1 MIPVALLFLALGP
14 ADWVPMRWISTDPQS
29 LELLDGSSINC
40 LVVDPS
46 TLSKEFRESTR
57 ARKIDLIVIGAASER
72 TKAEQAGLT
81 FLEETDRGR
90 MKIGSS
96 DPVLVSRQAVWP
108 GINLAEGEAEA
119 MPSGA
124 PWIDTNAGFFRFARA
139 FTGSRIWVSS
149 SPPPNRIIPVSRYIQ
164 AIADAAFVGGSWVLT
179 LDPVFSQKLL
189 SRDPKALADWKQ
201 INTVLRFYAE
211 HREWSNYSPAGQMA
225 VIQGV
230 HNGGLLSGGVLDMVS
245 SRHTPIRA
253 VPAEHLTP
261 QSMQGIR
268 MAVNTSPASLS
279 AEQKTVLKQFQ
290 ASGGSLF
297 SAPEDWM
304 MPEPRAD
311 QVTLD
316 KSDITSL
323 DKIWK
328 EVTSM
333 TNRQNLGARLFNVA
347 SMLSNLTTS
356 PDGKSYILH
365 LVNFSDY
372 PIEDITVHLHGKVN
386 SGRLF
391 TPEAPDQPVE
401 LFEVD
406 EGSGAEISK
415 IISIGAVVFERQ

>member
-1 MIPVALLFLALGP
+1 
-14 ADWVPMRWISTDPQS
+14 
-29 LELLDGSSINC
+29 
-40 LVVDPS
+40 
-46 TLSKEFRESTR
+46 
-57 ARKIDLIVIGAASER
+57 
-72 TKAEQAGLT
+72 
-81 FLEETDRGR
+81 
-90 MKIGSS
+90 
-96 DPVLVSRQAVWP
+96 
-108 GINLAEGEAEA
+108 
-119 MPSGA
+119 
-124 PWIDTNAGFFRFARA
+124 
-139 FTGSRIWVSS
+139 
-149 SPPPNRIIPVSRYIQ
+149 
-164 AIADAAFVGGSWVLT
+164 
-179 LDPVFSQKLL
+179 
-189 SRDPKALADWKQ
+189 
-201 INTVLRFYAE
+201 
-211 HREWSNYSPAGQMA
+211 
-225 VIQGV
+225 
-230 HNGGLLSGGVLDMVS
+230 
-245 SRHTPIRA
+245 
-253 VPAEHLTP
+253 
-261 QSMQGIR
+261 
-268 MAVNTSPASLS
+268 
-279 AEQKTVLKQFQ
+279 
-290 ASGGSLF
+290 
-297 SAPEDWM
+297 
-304 MPEPRAD
+304 AD